1 MYQQPPEGQ
10 PPFQQYYPQSQQP
23 GYPPQS
29 GSLQPPQ
36 AQSGYLPPQQTPFTP
51 PPAPYVPLQPQ
62 KKSKTWLWIVACVI
76 CLFLGY
82 AAGSGGKSTSA
93 TTTDTTTVAQ
103 ATPAPT
109 QGKAKAA
116 EPTKAPQS
124 QGHHQVGQ
132 TVKTDK
138 WEVTVNKAVA
148 SQGTDVFQPKAGNVY
163 LEIDITMKNVT
174 NQTQDASS
182 LLMWN
187 VKSAANGQKQ
197 SIALTDKPSLDGKV
211 EAGGSLT
218 GTLTYEVP
226 TSVKKYT
233 LSFEDGMLDNSLEL
247 WDISI

>member
-1 MYQQPPEGQ
+1 MPP
-10 PPFQQYYPQSQQP
+10 
-23 GYPPQS
+23 
-29 GSLQPPQ
+29 
-36 AQSGYLPPQQTPFTP
+36 
-51 PPAPYVPLQPQ
+51 QPQ
-62 KKSKTWLWIVACVI
+62 KKSKTWLWIVACVL

-82 AAGSGGKSTSA
+82 AAGSGGKSAPA
-93 TTTDTTTVAQ
+93 TTDDTTTVAQ
-103 ATPAPT
+103 TTPAT
-109 QGKAKAA
+109 SQGQPKTA
-116 EPTKAPQS
+116 EPTKAPVS

-132 TVKTDK
+132 AVKTNK

-148 SQGTDVFQPKAGNVY
+148 SQGTDVFQPKAGNIY
-163 LEIDITMKNVT
+163 LEIDVTMKNVT
-174 NQTQDASS
+174 DQTQDASS

-197 SIALTDKPSLDGKV
+197 SVALTDKPSLDGKV